1 MSAEARADRSVKIKR
16 FKKDKRKNMLAYFDC
31 FSGISGDMTL
41 GALID
46 LGVPLPWLKE
56 SIAALPLSGFDITAK
71 DVEYNGI
78 HAKRVEVDVHGHHH
92 HRRFA
97 DIRTLIAGS
106 PLPETVKA
114 TAESIFRRLAEAEA
128 GVHGCSPEE
137 VHFHEVGAVDA
148 IVDVVGTA
156 LCLSRLEITEIVAAP
171 VPNGRGFVD
180 CRHGRLPVPA
190 PATVAILKG
199 VPSYGVEVEYEL
211 TTPTGAAII
220 STVAKT
226 FGPMP
231 AMTVAGVGYGA
242 GSRNLAPG
250 PNLLRVILGERG
262 ADRLDIKN
270 NYQRDQII
278 VVESS
283 LDNMNPEIF
292 GFLMDR
298 LFAEGALDV
307 AWIPIQ
313 MKKNRPGTMVQV
325 LCRRE
330 RLGSITRCILSET
343 TSLGVR
349 YHEAGRFFVERDV
362 LTFDS
367 SFGPIPVKRIR
378 YPQGE
383 VRLVPEYDA
392 CKRIAFEKAIPLRTV
407 YDVVAREAAERL
419 LQDK

>member
-1 MSAEARADRSVKIKR
+1 
-16 FKKDKRKNMLAYFDC
+16 MLAYFDC

-46 LGVPLPWLKE
+46 LGVPLNWLKE
-56 SIAALPLSGFDITAK
+56 SIAALPLSGFDITVK
-71 DVEYNGI
+71 EVEYNGI
-78 HAKRVEVDVHGHHH
+78 HAKRVEVDAHGHHH
-92 HRRFA
+92 HRHFA
-97 DIRTLIAGS
+97 DIRTLIAES
-106 PLPETVKA
+106 PLPEPVKA
-114 TAESIFRRLAEAEA
+114 TAQSIFRRLAEAEA
-128 GVHGCSPEE
+128 GIHGCSPEE

-148 IVDVVGTA
+148 IVDIVGTA
-156 LCLSRLEITEIVAAP
+156 LCLSRLGITEIAAAA

-199 VPSYGVEVEYEL
+199 VPTYGTEVEYEL
-211 TTPTGAAII
+211 TTPTGAAIL

-231 AMTVAGVGYGA
+231 PMTIAGIGYGA
-242 GSRNLAPG
+242 GRRNLDPG
-250 PNLLRVILGERG
+250 PNLLRVMLGERG
-262 ADRLDIKN
+262 ADRSGVANEFK
-270 NYQRDQII
+270 QDQIV

-283 LDNMNPEIF
+283 IDNMNPEIF

-313 MKKNRPGTMVQV
+313 MKKSRPGTMLQV
-325 LCRRE
+325 LCRRAQ
-330 RLGSITRCILSET
+330 LSPIARCILTET

-349 YHEAGRFFVERDV
+349 YHEAGRYFVERD
-362 LTFDS
+362 LITFES
-367 SFGPIPVKRIR
+367 SFGPVAVKRIR

-383 VRLVPEYDA
+383 VRIVPEYDV
-392 CKRIAFEKAIPLRTV
+392 CKQIALAKQIPLRTV
-407 YDVVAREAAERL
+407 YDTVVREAAERIRP
-419 LQDK
+419 DK

>member
-1 MSAEARADRSVKIKR
+1 
-16 FKKDKRKNMLAYFDC
+16 MLAYFDC

-46 LGVPLPWLKE
+46 LGVPVSWLRE
-56 SIAALPLSGFDITAK
+56 SIAALPLSGFEITVT

-78 HAKRVEVDVHGHHH
+78 YAKRVEVDAQGHHH
-92 HRRFA
+92 YRRFA
-97 DIRTLIAGS
+97 DIRALIAAS
-106 PLPETVKA
+106 PLPEPVKA
-114 TAESIFRRLAEAEA
+114 TAQSIFRKLAEAEA
-128 GVHGCSPEE
+128 GVHRCSPEE

-148 IVDVVGTA
+148 IVDIVGTA
-156 LCLSRLEITEIVAAP
+156 LCLSRLGVTEIAAAP
-171 VPNGRGFVD
+171 VPNGRGFAD

-199 VPSYGVEVEYEL
+199 VPTYGTQVEYEL
-211 TTPTGAAII
+211 TTPTGAAIV
-220 STVAKT
+220 STVAKS

-231 AMTVAGVGYGA
+231 PMTMAGVGYGA
-242 GSRNLAPG
+242 GRRNLEPG
-250 PNLLRVILGERG
+250 PNLLRVILGEG
-262 ADRLDIKN
+262 SAGKSGTKN
-270 NYQRDQII
+270 EFKQDQI
-278 VVESS
+278 VVAESS
-283 LDNMNPEIF
+283 IDNMNPEIF

-325 LCRRE
+325 LCPRE
-330 RLGSITRCILSET
+330 RLSAIAGCILSET

-349 YHEAGRFFVERDV
+349 YHEAGRYLVERDF
-362 LTFDS
+362 LTFES
-367 SFGPIPVKRIR
+367 SFGSIPVKRIH

-383 VRLVPEYDA
+383 VRLVPEYDV
-392 CKRIAFEKAIPLRTV
+392 CRRIALEKAIPLRTV
-407 YDVVAREAAERL
+407 YDDVAREIAERK